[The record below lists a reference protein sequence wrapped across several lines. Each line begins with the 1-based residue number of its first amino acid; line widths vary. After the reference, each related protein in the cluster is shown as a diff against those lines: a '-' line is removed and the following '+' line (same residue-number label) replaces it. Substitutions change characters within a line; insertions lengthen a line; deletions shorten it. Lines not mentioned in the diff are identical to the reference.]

1 MIQGLVVVVWLV
13 LCAMQDIRQRQIAN
27 RLTLG
32 VALLALLYLLWSG
45 STWLG
50 TSRSEGL
57 WALILALLL
66 TLPGYALG
74 RLGAADVKMLAALAL
89 ASNSTYLLWSLIG
102 AGAANVAW
110 LVYGPRLLP
119 LASQGVRARLGYLVV
134 DPSKKLPFAPFLL
147 VGFTLAW
154 PWLH

>member
-1 MIQGLVVVVWLV
+1 MIQGLVVFVWLV
-13 LCAMQDIRQRQIAN
+13 LCAVQDVRQRQIAN

-32 VALLALLYLLWSG
+32 ALLLALLYLLWSG

-50 TSRSEGL
+50 TSRSEGV
-57 WALILALLL
+57 WAFVLALLL

-74 RLGAADVKMLAALAL
+74 RLGAGDVKLLAALAL

-102 AGAANVAW
+102 AGVANVAW

-134 DPSKKLPFAPFLL
+134 DTSKKLPFAPFLL

-154 PWLH
+154 LVLH

>member
-1 MIQGLVVVVWLV
+1 MIQGLVVFVWLV
-13 LCAMQDIRQRQIAN
+13 VCAQQDIRQRQIAN

-32 VALLALLYLLWSG
+32 ALLLALFYLLWSG

-50 TSRSEGL
+50 TSRAQGL
-57 WALILALLL
+57 WAFCLALLL

-74 RLGAADVKMLAALAL
+74 RLGAGDVKMLAALAL

-102 AGAANVAW
+102 AGVANVAW
-110 LVYGPRLLP
+110 VYGPRLLP

-147 VGFTLAW
+147 VGFSLAW
-154 PWLH
+154 AWLH

>member
-32 VALLALLYLLWSG
+32 VGLLALLYLLWSG

>member
-102 AGAANVAW
+102 AGVANVAW
-110 LVYGPRLLP
+110 LVCGPRLLP

-134 DPSKKLPFAPFLL
+134 EPSKKLPFAPFLL

-154 PWLH
+154 LVLH

>member
-74 RLGAADVKMLAALAL
+74 RRGAADVKMLAALAL

>member
-66 TLPGYALG
+66 TLPGYTLG

>member
-1 MIQGLVVVVWLV
+1 MIQGLVVCVWVVV
-13 LCAMQDIRQRQIAN
+13 CAQQDIRQRQIAN

-32 VALLALLYLLWSG
+32 ALLLALFYLLWSG

-50 TSRSEGL
+50 TSRAQGL
-57 WALILALLL
+57 WAFCLALLL

-74 RLGAADVKMLAALAL
+74 RLGAGDVKMLAALAL

-102 AGAANVAW
+102 AGVANVAW

-147 VGFTLAW
+147 VGFSLAW

>member
-32 VALLALLYLLWSG
+32 MALLALLYLLWSG

>member
-45 STWLG
+45 RTWLG
-50 TSRSEGL
+50 SSRSEGL

>member
-1 MIQGLVVVVWLV
+1 MIQGLVVFVWLV
-13 LCAMQDIRQRQIAN
+13 VCAQQDIRQRQIAN

-32 VALLALLYLLWSG
+32 ALLLALFYLLWSG

-50 TSRSEGL
+50 TSRAQGL
-57 WALILALLL
+57 WAFCLALLL

-74 RLGAADVKMLAALAL
+74 RLGAGDVKMLAALAL

-102 AGAANVAW
+102 AGVANVAW

-134 DPSKKLPFAPFLL
+134 DPSKELPFAPFLL
-147 VGFTLAW
+147 VGFSLAW
-154 PWLH
+154 AWLH

>member
-119 LASQGVRARLGYLVV
+119 LTSQGVRARLGYLVV